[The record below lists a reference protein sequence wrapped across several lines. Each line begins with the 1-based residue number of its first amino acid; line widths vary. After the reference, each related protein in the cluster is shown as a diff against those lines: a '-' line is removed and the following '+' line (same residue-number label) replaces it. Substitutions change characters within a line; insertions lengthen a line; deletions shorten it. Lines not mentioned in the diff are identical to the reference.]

1 MSTNIQGL
9 IDRVY
14 REYLE
19 PMDDLQPYTLLT
31 SGLTDSATTVSFN
44 GDLLTQEEEDIMEAG
59 SVIEIGQELML
70 CKTLDT
76 VNDQVEVVR
85 GVRGTTATTHTSG
98 DIMKIAPPFPRKN
111 VFLL

>member
-9 IDRVY
+9 IDRTY

-31 SGLTDSATTVSFN
+31 SGLTDSADTVSFN

-59 SVIEIGQELML
+59 SIIEILKSDFKLLILEA
-70 CKTLDT
+70 
-76 VNDQVEVVR
+76 
-85 GVRGTTATTHTSG
+85 TA
-98 DIMKIAPPFPRKN
+98 IPAQPPPTIRTFECSIIIKH
-111 VFLL
+111 

>member
-9 IDRVY
+9 IDRTY

-31 SGLTDSATTVSFN
+31 SSLTDSDETISFN

-59 SVIEIGQELML
+59 SIIEIDTELMV
-70 CKTLDT
+70 CKTLTTTADT
-76 VNDQVEVVR
+76 VTVVR
-85 GVRGTTATTHTSG
+85 GV
-98 DIMKIAPPFPRKN
+98 
-111 VFLL
+111 